1 MKAIKIRVVLVAVA
15 IVVGMLV
22 ATRAIYLTAEVG
34 AILILGKMNRW
45 Q

>member
-22 ATRAIYLTAEVG
+22 AVAG
-34 AILILGKMNRW
+34 ARRRGENSTF
-45 Q
+45 